1 MNTATLFEPGRLGR
15 VLLATAFVVGSA
27 GPALAA
33 PDGGNVEGK
42 VGVSPKIGSPPAR
55 GQGFVPRMPNP
66 ITETRTYDPRP
77 EMVVVLVGGE
87 VAPDDQTP
95 PTEPRRYTLS
105 GESFERL
112 TMPAMVGQ
120 LVEIK
125 NLGRSAPILH
135 SPGSDLLAAET
146 LNPSGV
152 RGITVKTAHQPVEV
166 RAVDSSHLRAQV
178 VAFPHPYFATID
190 SKGEFRIEGV
200 PAGRW
205 TVRIWY
211 RDGWLE
217 GVSETVDVSARRTEK
232 LKELT
237 IPPTLQ
243 TKPVGE

>member
-1 MNTATLFEPGRLGR
+1 LNTATLFRVGLAAA
-15 VLLATAFVVGSA
+15 VLLGGSA
-27 GPALAA
+27 GGALAA

-42 VGVSPKIGSPPAR
+42 VALPAKIGSPPAR

-66 ITETRTYDPRP
+66 ITETRKYDPRP

-87 VAPDDQTP
+87 VAAEDQTAP
-95 PTEPRRYTLS
+95 SEPRRYTLS

-112 TMPAMVGQ
+112 VLPTQVGQ

-135 SPGSDLLAAET
+135 SPDSDLLASET

-152 RGITVKTAHQPVEV
+152 RGVTVKTPHQPVV
-166 RAVDSSHLRAQV
+166 IRAVDSLHLRTQV
-178 VAFPHPYFATID
+178 VAFPHPYFAAID
-190 SKGEFRIEGV
+190 DKGEFRIEGV

-205 TVRIWY
+205 TLRIWY

-217 GVSETVDVSARRTEK
+217 GVSETLDVSARRTEK
-232 LKELT
+232 VKELT
-237 IPPTLQ
+237 IPPALQ
-243 TKPVGE
+243 TKPAGE